1 MRMPEIKKPFSKDEY
16 DKADVPAKKHM
27 IGWLNKNI
35 PDLIIDSEENFG
47 FDIRGHLD
55 ITSPWVGAL
64 VINHF
69 YEVEVKWGW
78 EGEWPPH
85 WKELRIPYR
94 KKRLL
99 DKWQKDYSEDDL
111 TFVVFRG
118 DFKKAWHVPA
128 DILLESEV
136 KEAYNKNIAKGEKF
150 FHILTDSI
158 YQVDMT
164 YDNGDS

>member
-1 MRMPEIKKPFSKDEY
+1 MRKPFSKDEY

-35 PDLIIDSEENFG
+35 PDLIIKSDENYG

-55 ITSPWVGAL
+55 S
-64 VINHF
+64 NSNNYF

-111 TFVVFRG
+111 TFVVFRS

-150 FHILTDSI
+150 FHILTESV

-164 YDNGDS
+164 YDNSDS

>member
-1 MRMPEIKKPFSKDEY
+1 MTEVKKPFSKDEY

-35 PDLIIDSEENFG
+35 PDLIIKSDENYG

-55 ITSPWVGAL
+55 S
-64 VINHF
+64 NSNNYF

-111 TFVVFRG
+111 TFVVFRS

-150 FHILTDSI
+150 FHILTESV

-164 YDNGDS
+164 YDNSDS

>member
-1 MRMPEIKKPFSKDEY
+1 MMAEVRKKFSREEY
-16 DKADVPAKKHM
+16 DKADVPSKKHM

-35 PDLIIDSEENFG
+35 PDLIIESEENFG

-55 ITSPWVGAL
+55 TNSG
-64 VINHF
+64 NHF

>member
-1 MRMPEIKKPFSKDEY
+1 MTEVKKPFSKDEY

-35 PDLIIDSEENFG
+35 PNLIIESDENYG

-55 ITSPWVGAL
+55 ANSN
-64 VINHF
+64 NHF

-78 EGEWPPH
+78 KDEWPPH

-99 DKWQKDYSEDDL
+99 DKWQKDFPQSDL
-111 TFVVFRG
+111 TFVVFRS
-118 DFKKAWHVPA
+118 DFKKAWHVPG

-136 KEAYNKNIAKGEKF
+136 KEAYNKNIARGEKF
-150 FHILTDSI
+150 FHILTESV

-164 YDNGDS
+164 YDNSDS

>member
-1 MRMPEIKKPFSKDEY
+1 MTEVKKPFSKDEY

-35 PDLIIDSEENFG
+35 PDLIIKSDENYG

-55 ITSPWVGAL
+55 ASPN
-64 VINHF
+64 NHF

-78 EGEWPPH
+78 KGEWPPH

-99 DKWQKDYSEDDL
+99 DKWQEDFPQSDL
-111 TFVVFRG
+111 TFVVFRS

-150 FHILTDSI
+150 FHILTESV

-164 YDNGDS
+164 YDNSDS